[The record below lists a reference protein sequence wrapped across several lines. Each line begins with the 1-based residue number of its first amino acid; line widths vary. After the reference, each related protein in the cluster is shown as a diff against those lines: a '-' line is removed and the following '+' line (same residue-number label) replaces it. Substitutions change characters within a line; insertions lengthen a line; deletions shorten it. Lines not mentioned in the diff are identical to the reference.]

1 MSGMI
6 SIEDLK
12 RFDVWAVERGY
23 SDPSRYMAACE
34 AFEAQQVIIDELR
47 NNLSQPEQV
56 TLDTSLDELN
66 AVVPLQGWEPSAVSK
81 TVLDAQVKKNEEV
94 KTRLDNMAG
103 KRPPG
108 NYHKK
113 RGANGRFA

>member
-1 MSGMI
+1 MI

-34 AFEAQQVIIDELR
+34 AFEAQQLEIDELKAYILKAIDVTDSPDW
-47 NNLSQPEQV
+47 NIIAEPEQV
-56 TLDTSLDELN
+56 TPAPKVN
-66 AVVPLQGWEPSAVSK
+66 
-81 TVLDAQVKKNEEV
+81 
-94 KTRLDNMAG
+94 G
-103 KRPPG
+103 KARSPG

-113 RGANGRFA
+113 RGPNGRFA

>member
-1 MSGMI
+1 MI

-34 AFEAQQVIIDELR
+34 AFEAQQVIIDELKAG
-47 NNLSQPEQV
+47 LQPDWNVIAEPEPYQQYQMVVKQQQV
-56 TLDTSLDELN
+56 TP
-66 AVVPLQGWEPSAVSK
+66 APK
-81 TVLDAQVKKNEEV
+81 
-94 KTRLDNMAG
+94 G

>member
-1 MSGMI
+1 MI

-34 AFEAQQVIIDELR
+34 AFEAQQVIIDELKAGLPDW
-47 NNLSQPEQV
+47 NIISQPEQV
-56 TLDTSLDELN
+56 TP
-66 AVVPLQGWEPSAVSK
+66 APK
-81 TVLDAQVKKNEEV
+81 
-94 KTRLDNMAG
+94 G

-108 NYHKK
+108 DYHKK